1 MIDMQYHTPPM
12 STVDPTVK
20 TNRRMCNRRRL
31 ISYLFLPLVPG
42 FGKHLLVLM
51 PTDFF
56 PSLLD
61 YISHS
66 ILQYV
71 FVGVRN

>member
-1 MIDMQYHTPPM
+1 MIDMQYHTPPT

-20 TNRRMCNRRRL
+20 TNRRMCNRRRF
-31 ISYLFLPLVPG
+31 IPYLFLPLVPG

-51 PTDFF
+51 TADFL

-61 YISHS
+61 DTTHTSLRKRPSY
-66 ILQYV
+66 
-71 FVGVRN
+71 